1 MIDDKKRELLQKLY
15 ALAERGDRG
24 ERAAARHQLDKLL
37 AKYHISEEELNEKT
51 MELRCFS
58 YKGDFERKLLHQ
70 VFYKVCGADRDI
82 WQHKAGRGKY
92 TQQAVECTKAE
103 AIQIQIEF
111 DFYRQLLADEMEFF
125 YRAFIQKHE
134 IYGTD
139 PLPAAKN
146 RPPLS
151 RAELFRMS
159 MLMNG
164 MEDRTMRKMIEGGQG

>member
-37 AKYHISEEELNEKT
+37 AKYHISEEELDEET
-51 MELRCFS
+51 VDLRWFS
-58 YKGDFERKLLHQ
+58 YKGDFEQKLLHQ
-70 VFYKVCGADRDI
+70 VFYKVCGGDRSI
-82 WQHKAGRGKY
+82 WQHNKGRGKY
-92 TQQAVECTKAE
+92 TQHAVECTKAE

-111 DFYRQLLADEMEFF
+111 DFYRQLLEDEIAFF
-125 YRAFIQKHE
+125 FRAFIQKHE
-134 IYGTD
+134 IYGDD
-139 PLPAAKN
+139 PHPNAEN
-146 RPPLS
+146 RPQLS

-164 MEDRTMRKMIEGGQG
+164 MEDRTMRKMIEGG